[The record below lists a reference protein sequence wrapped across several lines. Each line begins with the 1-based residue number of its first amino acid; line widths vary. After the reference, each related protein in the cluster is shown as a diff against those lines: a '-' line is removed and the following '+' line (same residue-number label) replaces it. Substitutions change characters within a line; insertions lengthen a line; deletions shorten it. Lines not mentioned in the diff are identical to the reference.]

1 MNLNAKT
8 VAAALFLIALIAP
21 GPSPADAAQK
31 DLDQSERF
39 PSSEGKRIEVSAADL
54 DLQVHVGDIDHVE
67 MQTILHI
74 RGVGEGRGES
84 WIEKHT
90 PLSDDRNQVLSV
102 KVEPGRSS
110 FLGIGSLS
118 ARARLRFL
126 VPGHVV
132 PDLSTTSGRL
142 EIRGDFP
149 NAHPLNL
156 RTATGDVEMVGAA
169 VSIDLRCVSGDSD
182 IEVIRP
188 LERFFARSSSG
199 DIRLV
204 GGARDAHVETASG
217 KIWLENLS
225 GSVVASA
232 STGKITLRWDRLE
245 KNHVI
250 RVRSSSARVHLTIP
264 GDAHP
269 GGTLT
274 TTTGAIRSDFPGE
287 IVDEGV
293 TLRLLGDGPVF
304 DVETASGEILLT
316 TRDLR

>member
-1 MNLNAKT
+1 MNTKT
-8 VAAALFLIALIAP
+8 LCAALLLIALIAP
-21 GPSPADAAQK
+21 GPSPAGAAQQ
-31 DLDQSERF
+31 DLSQTERF
-39 PSSEGKRIEVSAADL
+39 PSTEGKRIEVLAADL
-54 DLQVHVGDIDHVE
+54 DLRVRAADIDRIEVE
-67 MQTILHI
+67 TILHI
-74 RGVGEGRGES
+74 GGVGEERGQT
-84 WIEKHT
+84 WIEKHS
-90 PLSDDRNQVLSV
+90 PSFDDQDQVLWV
-102 KVEPGRSS
+102 KVEPGRSG
-110 FLGIGSLS
+110 FLGFGSLS
-118 ARARLRFL
+118 ARARLGLL

-132 PDLSTTSGRL
+132 PDLSTTSGSL
-142 EIRGDFP
+142 KVRGDFP

-182 IEVIRP
+182 LEVIRP

-245 KNHVI
+245 KDHVI

-264 GDAHP
+264 EGTRP

-287 IVDEGV
+287 IVEEGT
-293 TLRLLGDGPVF
+293 TLRLQGDGPIF

-316 TRDLR
+316 TREID